1 MEVDLEYLKELREL
15 HSDFPLAPDKIEIK
29 KDMLSKYQSMISNFN
44 NIPIDNVKE
53 LMPNVFDNE
62 KYVLYYE
69 NLQVYLRLGLKP

>member
-1 MEVDLEYLKELREL
+1 MEVDLEYLKELRES
-15 HSDFPLAPDKIEIK
+15 HNDFPLAPDKIEIK
-29 KDMLSKYQSMISNFN
+29 KDILSKYQSMISNFN